1 MEDEDIAPLIKKAKA
16 IAKET
21 DRDYLPILNQLVETE
36 LYRKPKS
43 PEETK
48 SENLEVD
55 IASLMSIKDSY
66 QNPLINKYGA
76 EEVAMKIRDVK
87 QGKVPGIEYEDIDI
101 DQPYLLKKSK
111 NHK

>member
-1 MEDEDIAPLIKKAKA
+1 
-16 IAKET
+16 
-21 DRDYLPILNQLVETE
+21 
-36 LYRKPKS
+36 
-43 PEETK
+43 
-48 SENLEVD
+48 
-55 IASLMSIKDSY
+55 MSIKDSY

-101 DQPYLLKKSK
+101 DQPYLLKNQK